1 MLFFILNDSCFF
13 FRELF
18 TFVEK
23 LGTETS
29 DLERGDFELIA
40 WRIQTFSAKY
50 EKQLNTMS
58 EIFEEAQD
66 TVESVLKSSLG
77 LLNAYLTRYTSTFR
91 TFPMFT
97 ASTVDVNLQLLVN
110 LYAGLHTLFKHASTQ
125 PQHVDELKALFV
137 DKLTNKVWEDVN
149 AFINDVV
156 KFEEATS
163 EINDANSLKWI
174 SNLSLT
180 IQNLSELIGEEKF
193 SRNVLTE
200 HMSYQKSVSLRI
212 SIKVRALFEF
222 KKV

>member
-1 MLFFILNDSCFF
+1 M
-13 FRELF
+13 
-18 TFVEK
+18 EK

-97 ASTVDVNLQLLVN
+97 AATVDVNLQLLVN
-110 LYAGLHTLFKHASTQ
+110 LYAGLHTLFKHLSVQYADQ
-125 PQHVDELKALFV
+125 LKTLFV

-193 SRNVLTE
+193 NRNVLTD

-212 SIKVRALFEF
+212 SIMVRTLFF
-222 KKV
+222 LSFDKY